1 MYVLVVDIVEVVL
14 EIVDKIKSNGD
25 KVKVYVVDIVSE

>member
-25 KVKVYVVDIVSE
+25 KVKVYIVDIVSE